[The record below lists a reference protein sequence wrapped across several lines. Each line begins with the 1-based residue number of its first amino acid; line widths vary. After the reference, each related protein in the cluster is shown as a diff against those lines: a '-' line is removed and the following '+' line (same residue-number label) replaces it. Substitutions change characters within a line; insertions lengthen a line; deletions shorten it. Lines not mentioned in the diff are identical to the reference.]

1 MIVTAH
7 CMLTNGDFYRDP
19 GADYFNARPP
29 WPIKANAIR
38 QLQALGYAVT
48 LDSATAYSS
57 GKGPTAVRPREDGR
71 VLVLVTN
78 CLLTSDFVGSMG
90 VMPADS
96 SRRYSPELREREVEM
111 VARSAISTSRI
122 GRRWVGVARLLGL
135 RRRVPRRRSPLKRG
149 NAELRRATRF
159 IGDRQGHRNGPD
171 GLRIRDHADPRRK
184 LRCVRRAAGHD

>member
-19 GADYFNARPP
+19 GADYFNARRP

-78 CLLTSDFVGSMG
+78 CLLTSYFVGSMG

-111 VARSAISTSRI
+111 VAEVSDQHESDWAAM
-122 GRRWVGVARLLGL
+122 GWVARLLGL

-159 IGDRQGHRNGPD
+159 IGDRQGHRNGP
-171 GLRIRDHADPRRK
+171 LWSARSRSRRSTPQTTVCTA
-184 LRCVRRAAGHD
+184 RGRA